1 MEGKQTELFCRGDKE
16 GALMEV
22 LSLDSRSAAEKTL
35 KNTVCFPL
43 VTLAVI
49 AKFGVSLRCENEQK
63 PHLKWSQVTFLVV
76 QRVRI
81 CLPMQGARARSLILE
96 ESTRLGATKLVHGNC

>member
-1 MEGKQTELFCRGDKE
+1 
-16 GALMEV
+16 MEV

-76 QRVRI
+76 QWIRI
-81 CLPMQGARARSLILE
+81 CLPTQGTQVQFLVWEDSTWRGVTKARAPQLLSL
-96 ESTRLGATKLVHGNC
+96 RA